1 MAALT
6 DEEAREAVRLLATAH
21 AVLLGDPP
29 KNAEGQPAWWTQYG
43 AHQLLGLRDI
53 AEAYVQ
59 FHQWRAEDEQEPPAE

>member
-29 KNAEGQPAWWTQYG
+29 KNAEGQPAWWAQYG
-43 AHQLLGLRDI
+43 HQLPGGAARW
-53 AEAYVQ
+53 AE
-59 FHQWRAEDEQEPPAE
+59 R